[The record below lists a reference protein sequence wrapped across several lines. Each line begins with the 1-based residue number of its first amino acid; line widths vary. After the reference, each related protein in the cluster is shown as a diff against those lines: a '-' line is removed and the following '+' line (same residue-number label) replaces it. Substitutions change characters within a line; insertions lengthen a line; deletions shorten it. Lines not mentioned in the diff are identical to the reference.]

1 MPITD
6 NKIVY
11 GKAEDGS
18 TIVVES
24 TSVEIPSPEEI
35 IAAKEA
41 ELLAMYNELKTLKGE

>member
-18 TIVVES
+18 TIIVES
-24 TSVEIPSPEEI
+24 TTVEIPSSEEI

-41 ELLAMYNELKTLKGE
+41 ELLKMYNELQALKGA